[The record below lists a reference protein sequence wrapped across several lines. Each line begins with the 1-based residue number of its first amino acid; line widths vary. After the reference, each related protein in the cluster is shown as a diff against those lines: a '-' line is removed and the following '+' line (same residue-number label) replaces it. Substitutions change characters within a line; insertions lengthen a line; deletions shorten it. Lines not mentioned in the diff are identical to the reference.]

1 MRRPLFCFEPVTSAI
16 FLNKLNIPV
25 STPQI
30 PLPEDPNHQENK
42 PRFGLRSVQ
51 ELLVRASF
59 DWFLLALIGMI
70 VLAWL
75 WPEGGIDREPVSLS
89 DVAGIGV
96 SLIFF
101 FYGLRL
107 SPEKLR
113 AGLGSWRLHLVVQA
127 STFLLFPLLIMPL
140 HGFFEG
146 TQYELLWLGA
156 FYLAAL
162 PSTVSSSVVMVS
174 IAGGNIPAAIFNASI
189 SSLVGVFITPLWMG
203 LYLTAGSGDFDMG
216 QVMGKLVLQVL
227 LPVALG
233 IVLHRYWGAF
243 AERNRKQLRLSDQ
256 IIILLIVYTSFCE
269 SFARD
274 MFSGY
279 SVGNLLLLGLAMIGL
294 FLLVYGIVHVISQ
307 MMNFSPADRI
317 TAIFCGSKKS
327 LVHGT
332 VMAKVLFPDA
342 NMVGIMLLPI
352 MIYHALQL
360 LASSV
365 IAQSIARRYGLSV
378 KGE

>member
-1 MRRPLFCFEPVTSAI
+1 MKATPPPIPSEPNRPS
-16 FLNKLNIPV
+16 KQ
-25 STPQI
+25 S
-30 PLPEDPNHQENK
+30 
-42 PRFGLRSVQ
+42 RFSVRTVQ
-51 ELLVRASF
+51 ELLVRAGF

-75 WPEGGIDREPVSLS
+75 WPEGGMDREAFSLG
-89 DVAGIGV
+89 DVATYGV

-127 STFLLFPLLIMPL
+127 ATFLLFPLLIMPL
-140 HGFFEG
+140 HSFFEG
-146 TQYELLWLGA
+146 TSGELLWLGV

-189 SSLVGVFITPLWMG
+189 SSLVGVFLTPLWMG
-203 LYLTAGSGDFDMG
+203 LYLSAGSGDFDMG
-216 QVMGKLVLQVL
+216 QIMGKLVLQVL

-233 IVLHRYWGAF
+233 IGLHRYWGDF
-243 AERNRKQLRLSDQ
+243 AERNRKRLRIFDQ
-256 IIILLIVYTSFCE
+256 IIILIIVYTSFSE
-269 SFARD
+269 SFARN

-279 SVGNLLLLGLAMIGL
+279 NISDLVLLGIAMLGL
-294 FLLVYGIVHVISQ
+294 FFLVYGIIHLASR
-307 MMNFSPADRI
+307 FLGFGPADRI

-332 VMAKVLFPDA
+332 VMSKVLFPDA
-342 NMVGIMLLPI
+342 NMVGIILLPI

-365 IAQSIARRYGLSV
+365 IAQSIARRAGLDV

>member
-1 MRRPLFCFEPVTSAI
+1 MPRPLFCFGPPVPIPQLKHNTV
-16 FLNKLNIPV
+16 NK
-25 STPQI
+25 
-30 PLPEDPNHQENK
+30 PLPPIPDQTSKRNSR
-42 PRFGLRSVQ
+42 PRFGVRSVQ
-51 ELLVRASF
+51 ELLVKAGF

-75 WPEGGIDREPVSLS
+75 WPEGGIDREPVSLN
-89 DVAGIGV
+89 DVAGFGV
-96 SLIFF
+96 SVIFF

-107 SPEKLR
+107 SPEKLK

-127 STFLLFPLLIMPL
+127 STFLLFPLLVMPL
-140 HGFFEG
+140 HGLFEG
-146 TQYELLWLGA
+146 TQNELLWLGT

-216 QVMGKLVLQVL
+216 NVMGKLILQVL
-227 LPVALG
+227 VPVALG
-233 IVLHRYWGAF
+233 VVLHRYWGGF
-243 AERNRKQLRLSDQ
+243 AERNRKQLRFSDQ
-256 IIILLIVYTSFCE
+256 FIILLIVYTSFSE

-279 SVGNLLLLGLAMIGL
+279 SISNLFLLGIAMIGL
-294 FLLVYGIVHVISQ
+294 FFLVYGIVHVVCRL
-307 MMNFSPADRI
+307 MGFDPADRI

-342 NMVGIMLLPI
+342 NMIGIMLLPI

-378 KGE
+378 KDE